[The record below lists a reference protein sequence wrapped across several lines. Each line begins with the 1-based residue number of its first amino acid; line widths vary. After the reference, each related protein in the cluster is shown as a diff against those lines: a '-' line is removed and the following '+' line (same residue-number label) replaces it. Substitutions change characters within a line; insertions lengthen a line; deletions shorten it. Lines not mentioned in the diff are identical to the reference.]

1 MQLNVQTPAGRRGRP
16 LHRAREKTGRIQ
28 QRLAVAGAELE
39 LTNSVLDRS
48 LPDSVKSS
56 NDVQRALSQNGV
68 IEEKV
73 QEAAEELQVVKDL
86 LQEEVA
92 ERERLERELARRPAS

>member
-1 MQLNVQTPAGRRGRP
+1 MLNIHTQAGRHGRP
-16 LHRAREKTGRIQ
+16 LHRARDKTGRIQ

-39 LTNSVLDRS
+39 LTSSVLDRH
-48 LPDSVKSS
+48 LPDSVKRVG
-56 NDVQRALSQNGV
+56 DVQRALSHNGV

-73 QEAAEELQVVKDL
+73 QQAADELQVVKDL

-92 ERERLERELARRPAS
+92 ERERLERELERRPPA